1 MFTFT
6 DRRPKGANGGPRQ
19 SLLVSYPMMAKYS
32 GISSVR
38 NMKYERLVLKM
49 QPEYQSNEEQQKFV
63 KDVKDSLSGK
73 SYLFQILTGLN
84 QALEKVEKIVSVIFT
99 VIIIIAMFLC
109 FFSLSSSMSANLYD
123 QQKEIGIM
131 RALGFSK
138 SRIVMLYTYE
148 SFILV
153 MASSLLGVFV
163 GTVTAFTM
171 VLQFTTFVGMP
182 TIFYFPWLQIAGI
195 FLAGILCAA
204 MSSIGPTK
212 AIVS

>member
-1 MFTFT
+1 MRDF
-6 DRRPKGANGGPRQ
+6 
-19 SLLVSYPMMAKYS
+19 
-32 GISSVR
+32 
-38 NMKYERLVLKM
+38 
-49 QPEYQSNEEQQKFV
+49 
-63 KDVKDSLSGK
+63 KDSLAGK
-73 SYLFQILTGLN
+73 SYQFQFLTGLN
-84 QALEKVEKIVSVIFT
+84 PALDKVEKIVSAIFSVIS
-99 VIIIIAMFLC
+99 IITMFLC

-138 SRIVMLYTYE
+138 SRIVMLFTYE

-171 VLQFTTFVGMP
+171 VLQFTTFIGMP
-182 TIFYFPWLQIAGI
+182 AIFYFPWLQVAGI
-195 FLAGILCAA
+195 FIAGILCAA